1 MTGDTG
7 ISPVPAVV
15 LTDGSV
21 TTGGRLV
28 TGTVEP
34 DVKNSVVIAA
44 VVLTASFVA
53 EVVDC
58 TAGRVDNCFEVVTT
72 GLVVAEVVLVVVLM
86 VVAVV
91 FLVEDVVARL
101 PGAVGSCD
109 SCS

>member
-1 MTGDTG
+1 MTGATG

-15 LTDGSV
+15 LPAGIV
-21 TTGGRLV
+21 ATGVRLV
-28 TGTVEP
+28 TETVEHG
-34 DVKNSVVIAA
+34 VKNSVVIAA